1 MGPKLVASIQV
12 NVNPGV
18 ITIKEHSTFPT
29 TVYFDTQVPI
39 GDDIKPFKGK
49 QYVYS
54 TMPDDRV
61 KEKNNEIICIVK
73 YIEMT
78 MLLNVM
84 NKFVKPTSSFA
95 LPEFQRNKA
104 MLFCEG

>member
-1 MGPKLVASIQV
+1 
-12 NVNPGV
+12 
-18 ITIKEHSTFPT
+18 
-29 TVYFDTQVPI
+29 
-39 GDDIKPFKGK
+39 
-49 QYVYS
+49 
-54 TMPDDRV
+54 MPDDRV
-61 KEKNNEIICIVK
+61 KEKNNEIICILK

-78 MLLNVM
+78 MSLNVM